1 MKIVTITIEGTANKI
16 RMPWP
21 VNHGSNHPP
30 SPNSTT
36 AISPTITGDTARG
49 RSTSALIKALPG
61 KRSRAITSATITP
74 KTDVTITVMTV
85 MTPVR

>member
-1 MKIVTITIEGTANKI
+1 
-16 RMPWP
+16 

-36 AISPTITGDTARG
+36 AIRPTITGETARG
-49 RSTSALIKALPG
+49 RSTAALIKARPG

-74 KTDVTITVMTV
+74 KTDVTITEMTV